1 MKEIRNKR
9 KEKMKEM
16 RNKRKEEIKERKK
29 QKRINEGKKE
39 MKENKRN
46 EGRVGGN
53 QKLNLCMGIK
63 LNLCKKNL
71 HHKSK

>member
-1 MKEIRNKR
+1 
-9 KEKMKEM
+9 
-16 RNKRKEEIKERKK
+16 
-29 QKRINEGKKE
+29 
-39 MKENKRN
+39 MKENRRN

-71 HHKSK
+71 HHKSKWRLFKIKYGLMQKRQEKRDEL